1 MANPFFTGHRQHGI
15 LGGDFGTTMSGILL
29 LGLRPAIPVRV
40 RAQDFDVSKALVDPI
55 TNQHKEE

>member
-1 MANPFFTGHRQHGI
+1 LWLVTEQSDTADN
-15 LGGDFGTTMSGILL
+15 LL

-40 RAQDFDVSKALVDPI
+40 RVQDFDVSKALVDPI